1 MVCDVPDRQLL
12 TLGRGIRWLTA
23 AIKTNQTVL
32 LAELRC
38 FDPWWCWSGSFSCR
52 SSSRPSVR
60 HSFGSKQIA
69 WIPLEGKVDIC
80 DPMQTSTYIT
90 IWKHQCVWCVICRIY
105 IYVRNIAINVSV
117 NIYMCMYLKN
127 VYVYICIYTF
137 IIVYM
142 SIQIYWSILKEHIS
156 KFQSD
161 LSVHEN
167 LTLHL
172 WLVFP
177 RDPLT
182 NLNTDG
188 FLSFWNRTGHSLPTV
203 YTIK

>member
-105 IYVRNIAINVSV
+105 IYICKKYSYKCLCEYLHVHVLKKCICIHMY
-117 NIYMCMYLKN
+117 IYIYNCL
-127 VYVYICIYTF
+127 YVYPN
-137 IIVYM
+137 
-142 SIQIYWSILKEHIS
+142 ILINIERAYFQVPIWPFSAWKPHITS
-156 KFQSD
+156 LAS
-161 LSVHEN
+161 
-167 LTLHL
+167 
-172 WLVFP
+172 FP
-177 RDPLT
+177 KGS
-182 NLNTDG
+182 LNK
-188 FLSFWNRTGHSLPTV
+188 S
-203 YTIK
+203 